1 MRARRSGAW
10 TLPCGNAD
18 PGPGY
23 QTAPGARWLVRSTLG
38 YISWD
43 LVARRSRP
51 RPDTRPAARR
61 SPLPASRAPQPA
73 PRYEHLTPNSA
84 GSYDRFGDSHF
95 SASSMLTPSRWAYD
109 SAWSRPMRPTLKY
122 FARGCEKY
130 RPLTLAAGSMAPL
143 SVSRRPCRSASI
155 SLNSWKLPL

>member
-10 TLPCGNAD
+10 ILPCGNAD

-23 QTAPGARWLVRSTLG
+23 QTAPGARWLVRSTSG

-43 LVARRSRP
+43 LVARRARP
-51 RPDTRPAARR
+51 SGPNP
-61 SPLPASRAPQPA
+61 RAPR
-73 PRYEHLTPNSA
+73 RYEHLTPNSA

-95 SASSMLTPSRWAYD
+95 SASSMPTPSRWAYD
-109 SAWSRPMRPTLKY
+109 SAWSRPIRPTLKY

-130 RPLTLAAGSMAPL
+130 RPLTLAAGSMAAL

-155 SLNSWKLPL
+155 SLNSWNLPL